1 MIKDGAKLSLVI
13 LSVLGFVVYNIVYVV
28 VVLNYAAQS
37 EMNIKL
43 LHAVQ
48 DMAEQRLYPN
58 LEDAMKVYLHV
69 YCLVKLYCGL

>member
-1 MIKDGAKLSLVI
+1 MINGDAKLILVI
-13 LSVLGFVVYNIVYVV
+13 FSLLGFVVYNIVYVV

-69 YCLVKLYCGL
+69 YCLVKLYRGL